1 MLKIISSYLNY
12 LRDVSRKI
20 ISRSGFEQVLLDKS
34 KKNPSFAF
42 QIDEHFKTIPISNP
56 SYQRLDEILK
66 HIERNQDK
74 QLFVGFGFV
83 CGQRDGRTYAGPL
96 LFTECDISKNG
107 DISIDIDYSS
117 LSLNYDLVS
126 SLLGSYNIA
135 EDEEYS
141 ASYEKEISLIDSI
154 EEEISDIYDDDKLIL
169 SRIQQYSQSLLNI
182 QPKGTTYS
190 IVFNFT
196 SQYAHSIFNRLSNN
210 ISQFSEII
218 LGNTFDFKT
227 EVINHKEG
235 NSIFKQKIKFYN
247 NAFYFIN
254 VIPDQLSTF
263 IALNKLSNEIKEQNF
278 GNPTLEKLLLN
289 SLTNDKKELTQIGN
303 DEILEI
309 IRNKIPLNLSNAQ
322 KRAIKNAFEC
332 ELSYIQGPPGT
343 GKSYTISAI
352 ILTALFLNK
361 KVLLIS
367 QKKPALEVVKE
378 KTEPFFS
385 NPNDKVN
392 GLIYYDREAR
402 KIIKEQ
408 IKELLN
414 HSQDSRILK
423 KELNRING
431 NISAKSEELKLHLSK
446 LADIEKNLSQT
457 LHNEFEFKQKNDSFL
472 SYLKEV
478 FSKNYHTLDSS
489 HKFSLIPNN
498 NKADKL
504 LSDLSKYYS
513 LQSKNAVIKLYEK
526 KIINLLLDKF
536 HLNMDY
542 LLKDFPNYAI
552 SILELN
558 KYYTETKK
566 KEREIKFSCEKLR
579 NEISHYKSIIDKLQ
593 KELIRQ
599 KFNFNL
605 YSSLSDENFRRE
617 LGKFS
622 AMLHFTKS
630 SEIQS
635 RMNEVNFEIISDI
648 IPFWAAEIRHL
659 GHLFPMK
666 PDLFDL
672 VIVDEASQV
681 NLAEVLPAFYRGKN
695 ICIVGDHKQLNV
707 RSTGIGFQLSKK
719 FDVLTWQ
726 KQNKEYLNY
735 VSAKSKNLTVTD
747 ASILDFIMSEYNN
760 IIPPSIMLDEHF
772 RSMPHLANFTNTFY
786 KDSGGLKIM
795 TETCEKVHTKS
806 FIWLKID
813 GKRTDNKEVRE
824 EALEVIKV
832 IKKITSPHQQ
842 LDFSDSFSIPEQ
854 LQGKLQSIGIISML
868 RNQCNLIQSHIDEKI
883 DSKLIENYKIMV
895 GTPEEFQ
902 GNERDVMIFS
912 LALDEDC
919 KHSVG
924 FYQDSKRLNVATSRA
939 RLLTI
944 FIYSAIPKN
953 FDKVISYLKYFK
965 GEINPDDIDSS
976 EESFISS
983 NYNNWSFNVGA
994 YESDYERH
1002 VYGYLISYIKTRS
1015 DKIKIYNQVQS
1026 CGQKR
1031 LDFVLYNEAN
1041 KKSVALE
1048 VDGSYHFLDN
1058 QYGRIYSQEHIER
1071 IEILKRAGWN
1081 IINTPYYKW
1090 YKDGWLSNSDNEI
1103 FNSEIERI
1111 YTELDSYLFS

>member
-1 MLKIISSYLNY
+1 MLRIISSYLNY

-34 KKNPSFAF
+34 KKNPSFAYQAIEF
-42 QIDEHFKTIPISNP
+42 FKTIQISNN
-56 SYQRLDEILK
+56 SYPHFDEILK
-66 HIERNQDK
+66 HIERNPDK
-74 QLFVGFGFV
+74 QLFIGFGFI
-83 CGQRDGRTYAGPL
+83 CGQREGRTYAGPL
-96 LFTECDISKNG
+96 FFTECDISKNG
-107 DISIDIDYSS
+107 DIIIDIDYAS

-135 EDEEYS
+135 EDEEYN

-154 EEEISDIYDDDKLIL
+154 EEEIIDIYGDDKLIL
-169 SRIQQYSQSLLNI
+169 SKIQKYSQQLLNN
-182 QPKGTTYS
+182 QPKGTTYQ
-190 IVFNFT
+190 IIFNFT
-196 SQYAHSIFNRLSNN
+196 EQYAKSIFSRLVNN
-210 ISQFSEII
+210 VGQFSEII
-218 LGNTFDFKT
+218 LENTFNFKT
-227 EVINHKEG
+227 EVMNHKEG
-235 NSIFKQKIKFYN
+235 NSIFKNKLKFYSTT
-247 NAFYFIN
+247 FYFIN
-254 VIPDQLSTF
+254 VMPDQLSTF
-263 IALNKLSNEIKEQNF
+263 IALNKLSNEIKEQSF
-278 GNPTLEKLLLN
+278 GNPTLEKLLWN
-289 SLTNDKKELTQIGN
+289 SLTNDKKELTQISN
-303 DEILEI
+303 DEIIEI
-309 IRNKIPLNLSNAQ
+309 IKNHIPLNLSNAQ

-352 ILTALFLNK
+352 ILTALFLGK

-402 KIIKEQ
+402 KIIREQ
-408 IKELLN
+408 IRELLN
-414 HSQDSRILK
+414 RSQDTRILK
-423 KELNRING
+423 KELSRINS
-431 NISAKSEELKLHLSK
+431 NISLKSEELKWHLSK
-446 LADIEKNLSQT
+446 MQDLEKNLSQT
-457 LHNEFEFKQKNDSFL
+457 LYSEYEFKQKNDSFL
-472 SYLKEV
+472 SYLKDV
-478 FSKNYHTLDSS
+478 FAKNYHAIENT
-489 HKFSLIPNN
+489 HKFSIIANN
-498 NKADKL
+498 NKADDFL
-504 LSDLSKYYS
+504 NHLSKFYS
-513 LQSKNAVIKLYEK
+513 LPNKNAIIKLYEK
-526 KIINLLLDKF
+526 KIVNLLLDKF
-536 HLNMDY
+536 HLNIDY
-542 LLKDFPNYAI
+542 LLNDFPNYAI
-552 SILELN
+552 SIIELN
-558 KYYTETKK
+558 KQYSETKR
-566 KEREIKFSCEKLR
+566 KEKEIKYSCEKLR
-579 NEISHYKSIIDKLQ
+579 NEIAHYKNIIEKIQ

-599 KFNFNL
+599 KFNYNL
-605 YSSLSDENFRRE
+605 YSSLLNEDYRRE

-622 AMLHFTKS
+622 AMLRFTKS

-635 RMNEVNFEIISDI
+635 RMNEINFEIISDL

-681 NLAEVLPAFYRGKN
+681 NLAEVLPAFYRGKS

-726 KQNKEYLNY
+726 KHNRDFINY

-760 IIPPSIMLDEHF
+760 IIPPSVMLDEHF

-806 FIWLKID
+806 FLWLKID
-813 GKRTDNKEVRE
+813 GKRTENKEIKE

-832 IKKITSPHQQ
+832 IKKITSPNQQ
-842 LDFSDSFSIPEQ
+842 LNFSDTFNLPEQ
-854 LQGKLQSIGIISML
+854 LRGKLQSIGIISML
-868 RNQCNLIQSHIDEKI
+868 RNQCNLIQSLIDEKI

-939 RLLTI
+939 KLLTI

-965 GEINPDDIDSS
+965 GELNPDDIDSS
-976 EESFISS
+976 EGSIISS
-983 NYNNWSFNVGA
+983 NYNNWSFNVSA
-994 YESDYERH
+994 YESDFERH
-1002 VYGYLISYIKTRS
+1002 VYSYLISYIKTHS

-1058 QYGRIYSQEHIER
+1058 QYGRVYSQEHIER

-1081 IINTPYYKW
+1081 IVNTPYYKW
-1090 YKDGWLSNSDNEI
+1090 YKDGWLCDSGNDV

-1111 YTELDSYLFS
+1111 YTELEYYLFS